1 MSQAVKTE
9 TPKEPNGLA
18 IKANGTA
25 VNGKLEALKRP
36 RHVSG
41 GVEEI
46 VDPFCNPEQP
56 QRISFHDV
64 TSAAFLI
71 RGGVERTPCP
81 VDITISQVSVHP
93 IRKVTCRNPHH
104 RIFMAWSCS

>member
-9 TPKEPNGLA
+9 TPKEPNVVA
-18 IKANGTA
+18 AKANGGTA
-25 VNGKLEALKRP
+25 VNGKLEAQKRP

-46 VDPFCNPEQP
+46 IDPFCNPEKP

-81 VDITISQVSVHP
+81 VDIHAIDILKSQ
-93 IRKVTCRNPHH
+93 IK
-104 RIFMAWSCS
+104 

>member
-9 TPKEPNGLA
+9 TPKEPNGSTT
-18 IKANGTA
+18 KTNGSA

-46 VDPFCNPEQP
+46 IDPFCNPEKP

-81 VDITISQVSVHP
+81 VYNSISFF
-93 IRKVTCRNPHH
+93 IEYLL
-104 RIFMAWSCS
+104 